1 MYEAPSVRQSQLYDE
16 GKVPGANINVVA
28 EAAYAEIDEGNA
40 NTSTQAEGP
49 PAEYDVLQPGYQYA
63 SLNGAQ
69 SQYDGT
75 TNVLSGAQV
84 QVQVRPAYANVDDE
98 YGDDDNL
105 DV

>member
-16 GKVPGANINVVA
+16 GKVSGANINVVA
-28 EAAYAEIDEGNA
+28 EAAYAEIDEDST
-40 NTSTQAEGP
+40 NTSIQAEEP
-49 PAEYDVLQPGYQYA
+49 AAEYDVLQPGYQYA
-63 SLNGAQ
+63 SLNGVQ

-84 QVQVRPAYANVDDE
+84 QVQIRPAYANIDDE